1 MVGVVGVVGVGF
13 DAAQVLFDKLTHS
26 SLQKSIARNV
36 PVRSL
41 GFRKGT
47 KGVTVVDQM
56 QQRAFGQCFAT
67 HTDPS
72 H

>member
-1 MVGVVGVVGVGF
+1 
-13 DAAQVLFDKLTHS
+13 LTHS

-41 GFRKGT
+41 GFRKRT